1 MDARIKV
8 EPPQAQSPILLQK
21 SLSLSSVSRIELS
34 VLFVNDG

>member
-8 EPPQAQSPILLQK
+8 ELPQAQSPILLQK
-21 SLSLSSVSRIELS
+21 SLSSVSSIELS

>member
-21 SLSLSSVSRIELS
+21 SLMSSVSRIELS